1 MKLQNIYINNRFDH
15 VIDYDSNDEFVEN
28 FVIQTPAHGDTM
40 SLITFSTID
49 NKETFRIET
58 EKQTEKYYF
67 IGGKITMND
76 KETALKKMQI
86 TLSFSY
92 KKEDVE
98 QIMENSSSPKMPSFH
113 KPIPV
118 KTKPEELDEIVCS
131 EDFASISWADEESN
145 SHRVL
150 NLNMDGLNESCI
162 ELELILNLLSH
173 INGKDKSKT
182 KKLHLYIA
190 PQKYISDV
198 ILDFGS
204 EASQMTVFNRDSD
217 IDITGFADLFTKV
230 RSEFAEQGV
239 EDKFDDYYQYD
250 ASSPK
255 LFRSQ
260 FFIKKEVQN
269 DDVDQA
275 KQHLFKVYKDQEN
288 SLIKVLTTKQEVQNM
303 HSSYFVAP
311 NIKLSSFGGIELPK
325 VLLSN
330 GDNVTTDNVGG
341 KDVYFY
347 YRASIS
353 LFIVQALKEVLSQG
367 QAMNFISFH
376 FLMPNVYEQ
385 QEIVKIL
392 HLLQQDIAQVIKEKE
407 FSCIK
412 GFEVTAVSES
422 DASVMG
428 VCELKNSK
436 DIPLDEGNY
445 LLLDAGKGTLDFS
458 LIKYSFD
465 EHINQYTYKNLWRSG
480 IIGAGNSLT
489 YAYFIAL
496 VHQYLDIR
504 YDKNEGDVD
513 AHDIKQF
520 IYTNILGRQIV
531 EGDNVVEGAGDSSLL
546 LNMMRAVDKYKK
558 YASCDNLV
566 IEDDGASSNNLN
578 KLQLG
583 AFVDWLET
591 CVDETKQTVVALT
604 HPDYVDKM
612 INSLVNE
619 TVNIIYQMQAG
630 RGEECSIDK
639 IIFSGRAFNLQA
651 FKNKMWN
658 ALRQKYESISEESFL
673 GDHTAI
679 SMKDICLVCVNPIIQ
694 GNYNRKI
701 LSEPILLQKRS
712 TLITDNI
719 ETVESKKQYNIFIR
733 IIRKLFNMDSD
744 NITSDVKNNDV
755 NQSEVTSEKDVI
767 DKIGDFLAIKGTTEQ
782 MDTVPLEGYEWTVT
796 NPKFVRFNIGGVIHR
811 PSVGIGMGKVNV
823 FFDGKG
829 YVWRSENGKSGN
841 FVKGMKL
848 EKSPFLQSSF
858 FPNFI
863 PDQIQNIK
871 LIPEVKDNTV
881 PNMDNLVSNN
891 QVLGETEIQQ
901 GNHVKETGTSQ
912 SKQNALDALLS
923 GNNK

>member
-15 VIDYDSNDEFVEN
+15 VIDYDSTDGHVEN
-28 FVIQTPAHGDTM
+28 FVIQTPTHGDTIQ
-40 SLITFSTID
+40 LITFCTID

-58 EKQTEKYYF
+58 EKKTEKYYF
-67 IGGKITMND
+67 TGGEITMNG
-76 KETALKKMQI
+76 KESALKKMQI

-92 KKEDVE
+92 KKENVE
-98 QIMENSSSPKMPSFH
+98 QIMEIPSFSRR
-113 KPIPV
+113 PSFNVERTPV
-118 KTKPEELDEIVCS
+118 ITKSEESDEIVCS
-131 EDFASISWADEESN
+131 EDFASIFWADEESN
-145 SHRVL
+145 SHRAL

-162 ELELILNLLSH
+162 ELELIFNLLSH

-230 RSEFAEQGV
+230 RSEFTEQGV
-239 EDKFDDYYQYD
+239 EDKLDDYYQYD

-260 FFIKKEVQN
+260 FFIKKDVQN

-275 KQHLFKVYKDQEN
+275 KQHLFKVYKDQEKN
-288 SLIKVLTTKQEVQNM
+288 LIKVLTTKQEVQSIR
-303 HSSYFVAP
+303 SSYFVAP

-330 GDNVTTDNVGG
+330 GENVTTDKVGG

-353 LFIVQALKEVLSQG
+353 LFIIQALKEVLSQG

-392 HLLQQDIAQVIKEKE
+392 HLLQQDIKQIIGEQE
-407 FSCIK
+407 FSYVK

-458 LIKYSFD
+458 LIKYGFD

-504 YDKNEGDVD
+504 YEKKGDVD
-513 AHDIKQF
+513 DHDIKQF
-520 IYTNILGRQIV
+520 ICTNILGQ
-531 EGDNVVEGAGDSSLL
+531 GDNVVEGAGDSSLL

-558 YASCDNLV
+558 YALRNNLV
-566 IEDDGASSNNLN
+566 VEDDGASSNNLN

-591 CVDETKQTVVALT
+591 CVDETKQVVVALT

-639 IIFSGRAFNLQA
+639 VIFSGRAFNLQA

-658 ALRQKYESISEESFL
+658 ALRQKYESISEVSFL

-694 GNYNRKI
+694 GHYNRKI
-701 LSEPILLQKRS
+701 LSEPILLQKKS
-712 TLITDNI
+712 TLIADNI
-719 ETVESKKQYNIFIR
+719 ENVESKRQPNIIIR
-733 IIRKLFNMDSD
+733 IMRKLFKMDSG
-744 NITSDVKNNDV
+744 NITSDVNNNDV
-755 NQSEVTSEKDVI
+755 NQAEVTSEKDFI

-796 NPKFVRFNIGGVIHR
+796 NPKFVRFNIGGVIRR
-811 PSVGIGMGKVNV
+811 PSGGIGIGKVNV

-829 YVWRSENGKSGN
+829 YIWRSENGKTGN

-848 EKSPFLQSSF
+848 ENSPFLQSSF

-863 PDQIQNIK
+863 PDQIQKIE
-871 LIPEVKDNTV
+871 LIPDVKDNTV
-881 PNMDNLVSNN
+881 QNEENFTPNN
-891 QVLGETEIQQ
+891 QILGETGTQQ
-901 GNHVKETGTSQ
+901 VNYVKEAGTSQ
-912 SKQNALDALLS
+912 SKQDALEALLS
-923 GNNK
+923 ENNK